1 MLENPKSERVKGIS
15 RLNQKDARIESGLFL
30 LEGPQGLK
38 ELAATPE
45 LAHEVFFTE
54 TGYDRYQD
62 EIEALGDAGVGLVE
76 VSELVLEKICDTK
89 TPQGVVA
96 VVSQLDVSLDELLET
111 KPRLIALLDQAR
123 DPGNAGTVLRAAD
136 AAGADGVIFTAG
148 SVDAYNPKVVRS
160 TAGSILHVPFV
171 LNADSSEAVARL
183 KSAGMQVFA
192 ASANGTPITQ
202 LGSSLENPT
211 VWIFGNE
218 AHGVSSELLELAD
231 EVVSLPIYGQAES
244 LNLATAASVCLYASA
259 FQLFRQD

>member
-1 MLENPKSERVKGIS
+1 MLENPKSERVKGVS

-38 ELAATPE
+38 ELARAPE

-54 TGYDRYQD
+54 SGYDRYEE

-76 VSELVLEKICDTK
+76 VSEAVLEKICDTK

-96 VVSQLDVSLDELLET
+96 VVSQLDVSLEDMLAR

-136 AAGADGVIFTAG
+136 AAGADGVIFTSG

-171 LNADSSEAVARL
+171 LNADASSAIAQL
-183 KSAGMQVFA
+183 KAAGVQVFA
-192 ASANGTPITQ
+192 AAANGIPITE
-202 LGSSLENPT
+202 LGSRLQQPT
-211 VWIFGNE
+211 AWIFGNE
-218 AHGVSSELLELAD
+218 AHGVSGELRDLAD

-244 LNLATAASVCLYASA
+244 LNLATAAAVCLYASA